1 MKEYGKAIGQFIT
14 CYFFNIMTVDSLL
27 TKKLSLFIFLMMSCY
42 PKETKWHSVDT
53 IWWLKN
59 GFHSILF
66 VRMSSEFLYS

>member
-1 MKEYGKAIGQFIT
+1 MKEDCKAIGQFIT
-14 CYFFNIMTVDSLL
+14 YFFLHNDCRFPAQQ
-27 TKKLSLFIFLMMSCY
+27 KNLSLFIFLMMSCY

-66 VRMSSEFLYS
+66 VRMSSEFLYP